1 MKTACFGYT
10 LEPEIGNFFVNLKD
24 SFLSLQEL
32 CDILGETNMYVPGSF
47 IFSCATVEPF
57 VIGHKYGLGKH
68 AVQCGES
75 IHAKFKPTWSRFAR
89 SEGHSEHGENLL
101 SAVKQFGGRIIS

>member
-1 MKTACFGYT
+1 MAKVKKYST
-10 LEPEIGNFFVNLKD
+10 EV
-24 SFLSLQEL
+24 
-32 CDILGETNMYVPGSF
+32 
-47 IFSCATVEPF
+47 VEPF
-57 VIGHKYGLGKH
+57 VNGHKCGLGKY
-68 AVQCGES
+68 AEQCGES